1 MASSITNF
9 KKKIY
14 ALQEYT
20 FMLRELFL
28 SVKHIN
34 KCKRDAINE
43 MYLVGSQAFLL
54 VLLGG
59 AFMGIILALETG
71 HQLDLFGAKNLV
83 GRTVSLGMVRE
94 LGPTITGLLLAAR
107 TGAKNASE
115 IGAMQISEQIDA
127 LRAFGTSPVL
137 KLVMPRTIA
146 AMVMFLPLTAIADI
160 SGILCGMVVTKLSL
174 HIDTSFFWHSAVSAL
189 LMKDI
194 FVGFAKPILFAFFI
208 ATISCFYG
216 FQTRGGTSALGKN
229 TINAVV
235 VTSLI
240 VLVLDLIFTKVVWE
254 LL

>member
-1 MASSITNF
+1 MASSFITF
-9 KKKIY
+9 KKKIL
-14 ALQEYT
+14 ALQEYSL
-20 FMLRELFL
+20 MLKDLFL
-28 SVKHIN
+28 SIKFIN

-59 AFMGIILALETG
+59 AFVGIILALETG
-71 HQLDLFGAKNLV
+71 YQLDLFGAKTLV

-115 IGAMQISEQIDA
+115 LGAMQISEQIDA
-127 LRAFGTSPVL
+127 LRAFGTNPVL

-146 AMVMFLPLTAIADI
+146 AMVMFLPLTAIADM
-160 SGILCGMVVTKLSL
+160 SGILSGMVVTKLSL
-174 HIDTSFFWHSAVSAL
+174 HVDTSFFWNSAISAL
-189 LMKDI
+189 LIKDI
-194 FVGFAKPILFAFFI
+194 FVGFTKPILFAFFI

-216 FQTRGGTSALGKN
+216 FNTRGGTSALGKN

-235 VTSLI
+235 VSSLT
-240 VLVLDLIFTKVVWE
+240 VLVLDFILTKIVWE